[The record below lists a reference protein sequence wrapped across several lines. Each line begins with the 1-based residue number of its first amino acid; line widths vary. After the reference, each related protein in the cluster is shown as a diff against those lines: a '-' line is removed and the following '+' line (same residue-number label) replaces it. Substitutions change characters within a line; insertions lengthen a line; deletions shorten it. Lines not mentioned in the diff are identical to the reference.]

1 MLQFDPDRD
10 AGPRLGNADFTLYVE
25 GPRTSFSGGAG
36 LLSTARDY
44 GRFLQAML
52 NGGELDGA
60 RILSPKS
67 VEIMT
72 QNHVGDL
79 LGPGAGFGLGFQ
91 VVRDLG
97 ARGQIGSM
105 GEFSWG
111 GAYHSTYWGDFTE
124 DLVVTYFTQLVPAP
138 ARDDHAKLRA
148 LVYGAITESYRER

>member
-1 MLQFDPDRD
+1 MRGQ
-10 AGPRLGNADFTLYVE
+10 GLYVD

-36 LLSTARDY
+36 LLSTAHDY
-44 GRFLQAML
+44 ARFLQAIL
-52 NGGELDGA
+52 NGGELDGN

-72 QNHVGDL
+72 ANHIGDL
-79 LGPGAGFGLGFQ
+79 MGAGSGIGLGFR

-97 ARGQIGSM
+97 ARGQIGSE

-124 DLVVTYFTQLVPAP
+124 DLVVSYFTQVAP
-138 ARDDHAKLRA
+138 AQGLDDHPKLRA
-148 LVYGAITESYRER
+148 LVYGAITESYGAH